1 MNLSYRNLLY
11 IFDEEGR
18 RGEEKARANSRR
30 IPQVRFL
37 LRFCYCILFAPSLEC
52 HLRRYKVRSEIQ
64 KKQRDAES
72 KQLLQ
77 STAGP
82 SNFSGSQLSAPLEK
96 ALTMGAADPT
106 AGSAAESELQR
117 LKDSIADKERMWRLE
132 YEKLT
137 GENEALRSRAGE
149 AMLAAQWRTRYDSCL
164 REKQELG
171 EKLQLYTKLASEF
184 NAAGSSSSGVDQAF
198 ADMQQSLQVKRFI
211 CLQPLVHVAWWMLV
225 GGQGRQ
231 PAFPLRLC
239 QRQQW

>member
-1 MNLSYRNLLY
+1 M
-11 IFDEEGR
+11 
-18 RGEEKARANSRR
+18 
-30 IPQVRFL
+30 
-37 LRFCYCILFAPSLEC
+37 
-52 HLRRYKVRSEIQ
+52 RSEIQ

-117 LKDSIADKERMWRLE
+117 LKDSIADKERKWRLE

-149 AMLAAQWRTRYDSCL
+149 AMLAAQWRTRYESCL

-184 NAAGSSSSGVDQAF
+184 NSPGPSSSGVDQAF
-198 ADMQQSLQVKRFI
+198 ADMQQSLQVGRSI
-211 CLQPLVHVAWWMLV
+211 CLQTTLVHVAWVFV

-231 PAFPLRLC
+231 PACPV
-239 QRQQW
+239 